1 MAAKQKWIRGEVE
14 TARRLLEN
22 GFQSVVNKE
31 SIYLAAVKLE
41 RESGENERARKLLA
55 AARIGCRNSEKV
67 GRKKMG
73 KKGKKKRKKEKRK
86 KEGIFSLFWKIGVR
100 TNWKLLTTFLFSG
113 LDALCSIGKN
123 GG

>member
-14 TARRLLEN
+14 TARKLLES

-41 RESGENERARKLLA
+41 RESGETERARKLLA

-67 GRKKMG
+67 SNETTRMD
-73 KKGKKKRKKEKRK
+73 R
-86 KEGIFSLFWKIGVR
+86 EGGM
-100 TNWKLLTTFLFSG
+100 
-113 LDALCSIGKN
+113 
-123 GG
+123 